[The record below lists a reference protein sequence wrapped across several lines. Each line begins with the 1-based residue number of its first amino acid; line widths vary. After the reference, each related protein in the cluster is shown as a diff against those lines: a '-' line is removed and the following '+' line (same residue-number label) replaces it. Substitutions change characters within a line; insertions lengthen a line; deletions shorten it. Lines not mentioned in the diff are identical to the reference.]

1 MNPEEITPEL
11 KVELDEIRDLDLT
24 PEVEESLLESRS
36 FYEEIEGRKLT
47 LREVYNICFDESVE
61 E

>member
-11 KVELDEIRDLDLT
+11 KAELDEIRDLDLT

>member
-1 MNPEEITPEL
+1 MHTEEITPEL
-11 KVELDEIRDLDLT
+11 KAELDEIRDLDLT

-47 LREVYNICFDESVE
+47 LREVYNICFDNPVE
-61 E
+61 D